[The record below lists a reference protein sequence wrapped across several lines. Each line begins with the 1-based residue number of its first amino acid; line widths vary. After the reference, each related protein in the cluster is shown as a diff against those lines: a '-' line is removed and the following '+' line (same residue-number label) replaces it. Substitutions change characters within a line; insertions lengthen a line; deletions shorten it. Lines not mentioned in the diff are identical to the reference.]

1 MYIAIEGIKGS
12 GKSTLVEG
20 LTTRLGARDLTFH
33 VLAPTRPM
41 SANEPLEQ
49 LLRRGGEGDDAL
61 VEAVYAARST
71 HHALAAE
78 SGRVDLVLGDRSL
91 FTSLSTRWHQHD
103 PHHPHDHISR
113 VRSREPVLR
122 FPDHVL
128 YLQTPLEVAVGRT
141 RLRPDRDYGRRDE
154 QPERLRDA
162 HEGYLATRT
171 LCPRGPYG
179 AYTAWHDV
187 DATRPAEVV
196 RQECE
201 RRILEL
207 LRTR

>member
-1 MYIAIEGIKGS
+1 
-12 GKSTLVEG
+12 
-20 LTTRLGARDLTFH
+20 
-33 VLAPTRPM
+33 M

-78 SGRVDLVLGDRSL
+78 SGRLDLVLGDRSL

-128 YLQTPLEVAVGRT
+128 YLQTPLGSRCGP
-141 RLRPDRDYGRRDE
+141 RLRPKRTVGETRRAAGSTRRQATWRPGRFAPGAARRSRVPALTQD
-154 QPERLRDA
+154 
-162 HEGYLATRT
+162 G
-171 LCPRGPYG
+171 PRGAHQSGPRQ
-179 AYTAWHDV
+179 HDQ
-187 DATRPAEVV
+187 DHARGGSTGG
-196 RQECE
+196 
-201 RRILEL
+201 
-207 LRTR
+207 LR